1 MDRVRAVLRN
11 LNEVSDRSRL
21 AGMARYGI
29 ATDKALGVAVPELRR
44 LAKAIGRDH
53 ELAVELWG
61 SEIHEARMLASMI
74 DDPRQVSE
82 PQMEAW
88 VHDFDSWDLCD
99 QVCGNLFDRTTSAFR
114 KAVEWSARDDEFV
127 KRAGFALMA
136 SAAVH
141 RKEVDDATFEVFLPI
156 IRAEATDDRN
166 YVKKAV
172 NWALRQIGKRSPELN
187 RKAIAT
193 AKQIQK
199 LDARSARWIA
209 SDALRELESAAVQ
222 DRLREPART

>member
-1 MDRVRAVLRN
+1 MDRVRAVLKK
-11 LNEVSDRSRL
+11 LSEVSDRSRL

-74 DDPRQVSE
+74 DDHRQVTGS
-82 PQMEAW
+82 QMEAW

>member
-1 MDRVRAVLRN
+1 MDRVRAVLKK
-11 LNEVSDRSRL
+11 LSEVSDRSRL

-74 DDPRQVSE
+74 DDPRQVTGS
-82 PQMEAW
+82 QMEAW

-99 QVCGNLFDRTTSAFR
+99 QVCGNLFDRTTSAFG